1 MKEILAFLDVAEA
14 EFKSYIATNALVAA
28 DKHSPS
34 RRWHV
39 DTVLSVLIKVCVF
52 GVCCR
57 CVCVGVGVG
66 VGGGGGG
73 GGGGCGWVCLPSPY
87 VLFVLPCRQG
97 DTCKKSWCTTS

>member
-1 MKEILAFLDVAEA
+1 METDVSIRRRALELSFALINKNNVRSIMNEILAFLDVAEA

-57 CVCVGVGVG
+57 CVCVCVCVW
-66 VGGGGGG
+66 VGGGVCVCV
-73 GGGGCGWVCLPSPY
+73 CG
-87 VLFVLPCRQG
+87 
-97 DTCKKSWCTTS
+97 